1 MNCELPS
8 IHLGLDDIRNFET
21 SIRKEWV
28 LTNGLGGYSS
38 STVLGINTRKHHGL
52 LVAAFNPPTGRH
64 VLLEKLDEEIIFEDK
79 TLPIHS
85 NEFQQGIFPNG
96 IDYLQEFT
104 LNPFPCFRYNVEGI
118 EVHKRLFMLYGK
130 NALITIYEVFNPH
143 LKSIRFNVFPRL
155 NLRHFH
161 SVTEREKLSWSY
173 VQTPFSNGVFLKN
186 EKPKIFLAIGTKEG
200 EYKAVEKWIDE
211 ILYRTDAS
219 RKEKALDDYY
229 QPGKL
234 QFEIAANTRKKFSIV
249 IVGSNYEN
257 EVKEDFMELDRGVE
271 NAEKLLKREISRRK
285 QLLDSFYQ
293 TYEGLN
299 AENWLNWLILAA
311 DSFIVFRKSCG
322 TSSVIA
328 GYHWFEDWGRD
339 SLISLPGLTLV
350 TGRFN
355 EARQILLTFM
365 HYCRKGIIPNRFPD
379 MSGENPV
386 YNTVDATLW
395 YFNAVL
401 QFLKY
406 TGDFEFVKSN
416 LWEKM
421 KEIIDWHVKGTDY
434 GIVVEEDGLLAHG
447 PQLTWMDAVVDRK
460 AVTPRSGKAVEIQA
474 LWYNALKTMELL
486 AKRFEEEEKAKD
498 YREMAEKAKGSFLEK
513 FWNSK
518 INCLYDVIND
528 DGTAD
533 ASLRPN
539 QIIAVALDFS
549 MLDKEKSMHIVNIVW
564 KKLVTPY
571 GLKSLSDDD
580 PRYCGRYVGGWNE
593 RNLAYHNGTVW
604 PWLLGPFITAF
615 LKVKDY
621 NEEWRI
627 YVYENFLKELFT
639 KHVFEAGLGTIS
651 EIFDGDP
658 PHTPRGCISQAWS
671 IAEPLRAYVEDV
683 LYRRP
688 PFEGQILSYREG

>member
-1 MNCELPS
+1 MNYELPS

-52 LVAAFNPPTGRH
+52 LVVAFNPPTGRH

-96 IDYLQEFT
+96 IDYLQKFR
-104 LNPFPCFRYNVEGI
+104 LSPFPYFRYNVEGI
-118 EVHKRLFMLYGK
+118 EIHKRLFMLHGK

-200 EYKAVEKWIDE
+200 EYKALEKWIDE

-234 QFEIAANTRKKFSIV
+234 QFEIAANTWKKFSIV
-249 IVGSNYEN
+249 IVGSNHEN
-257 EVKEDFMELDRGVE
+257 EVKEDFMELNRGVE

-339 SLISLPGLTLV
+339 SLVSLPGLTLV
-350 TGRFN
+350 TGRFD

-365 HYCRKGIIPNRFPD
+365 HYCRKGIVPNRFPD
-379 MSGENPV
+379 VSGENPV

-434 GIVVEEDGLLAHG
+434 GIVVEKDGLLAHG

-486 AKRFEEEEKAKD
+486 AKRFEGEEKAKV

-518 INCLYDVIND
+518 INCLYDVIHD

-571 GLKSLSDDD
+571 GLKSLSNDD

-615 LKVKDY
+615 LKVKGY

-683 LYRRP
+683 LYKRP